1 MDNKIEVFKNEQF
14 GEIRTAL
21 IENEPWFVAVDVCR
35 ALEIGN
41 SSQAIS
47 RLDADEKMITLISNE
62 GNKRGNPNMT
72 VVNEPGLYTLILSS
86 RKPEAKAF
94 KRWITHDVIPM
105 IRKTGCYMTD
115 SVLERIRKD
124 PTFTYTLAKA
134 MLREKDRADALEAEL
149 NAAKPKADY
158 YDTFINPDDCTNIRT
173 TAKELKI
180 PERKFV
186 KFLLNEGYLVRHR
199 GRDSKGRL
207 VTTEFDIYES
217 PQAGL
222 PHREKPHRENPDV
235 DSPDVE
241 NPHRDNPA
249 QINTIQVTNQG
260 RNTLS
265 KNYQSINLDGMD
277 RMDER
282 SEYEEI
288 IKDNLDYDILCLDPK
303 FDKDR
308 FREIMD
314 IMLDAVCSTAPTIR
328 INGEDMPQQVVKS
341 RFLKLNSS
349 HIEYVLEAMN
359 KNPSDIR
366 NIRAYLLTALYNAS
380 LTIDNYYSALVNHDF
395 YGQDR
400 STGSKKPKTYDYS
413 LSLVL
418 PLLRTSGKDKL

>member
-1 MDNKIEVFKNEQF
+1 MAARALYRNAVLAAFIAPSGNISPACLQSVPTAAIPFLPSKIKVAHLLPERKSIMDNKIEVFKNEQF
-14 GEIRTAL
+14 GEIRTSL

-86 RKPEAKAF
+86 RKSEAKAF

-158 YDTFINPDDCTNIRT
+158 YDAFINPDDCTNIRT

-186 KFLLNEGYLVRHR
+186 KFLLNEGYLFRSPSGQLLPYNKKSNEGLFIVRDFVTFR
-199 GRDSKGRL
+199 YTGSQTYFTPKG
-207 VTTEFDIYES
+207 
-217 PQAGL
+217 
-222 PHREKPHRENPDV
+222 KDV
-235 DSPDVE
+235 
-241 NPHRDNPA
+241 
-249 QINTIQVTNQG
+249 
-260 RNTLS
+260 
-265 KNYQSINLDGMD
+265 
-277 RMDER
+277 
-282 SEYEEI
+282 
-288 IKDNLDYDILCLDPK
+288 
-303 FDKDR
+303 
-308 FREIMD
+308 
-314 IMLDAVCSTAPTIR
+314 IR
-328 INGEDMPQQVVKS
+328 IRYFGICGVEV
-341 RFLKLNSS
+341 
-349 HIEYVLEAMN
+349 
-359 KNPSDIR
+359 
-366 NIRAYLLTALYNAS
+366 
-380 LTIDNYYSALVNHDF
+380 SAKMA
-395 YGQDR
+395 G
-400 STGSKKPKTYDYS
+400 
-413 LSLVL
+413 
-418 PLLRTSGKDKL
+418 